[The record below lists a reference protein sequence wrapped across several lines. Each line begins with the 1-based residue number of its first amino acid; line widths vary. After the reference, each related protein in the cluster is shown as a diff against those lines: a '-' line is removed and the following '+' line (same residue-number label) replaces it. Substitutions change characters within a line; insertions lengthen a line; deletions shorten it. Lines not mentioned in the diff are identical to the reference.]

1 MMTLN
6 EAIQHCQEKSCDNTG
21 CAKDH
26 QQLGE
31 WLLELKHY
39 REKSQNMLSDR
50 EFIERLQLE
59 VDTRIDSIKDIASD
73 RMRGQREILTRFK
86 KIIDEH
92 LNVKKD

>member
-31 WLLELKHY
+31 WLIELKHY
-39 REKSQNMLSDR
+39 REKSEKRLSDR
-50 EFIERLQLE
+50 EFLERLQLE
-59 VDTRIDSIKDIASD
+59 TDTRIDAIKGIAAD
-73 RMRGQREILTRFK
+73 WARGQRDILFK
-86 KIIDEH
+86 FKEKIDKH
-92 LNVKKD
+92 LGNV

>member
-1 MMTLN
+1 MMTLD

-31 WLLELKHY
+31 WLTELKHY
-39 REKSQNMLSDR
+39 REKSKKRLSDR

-59 VDTRIDSIKDIASD
+59 IDTRLDSIKTIASD
-73 RMRGQREILTRFK
+73 WARGQREILFRLK
-86 KIIDEH
+86 EKIDDH
-92 LNVKKD
+92 LDYE